1 MKITPSKD
9 YKKPLYAIGI
19 AAAIAAAGLT
29 GCSDPAATETTETEV
44 GPMGETQGYCDPQPT
59 DRIVSS
65 ITAGIVTITL
75 PDQLS

>member
-29 GCSDPAATETTETEV
+29 GCSDPAATETTETE
-44 GPMGETQGYCDPQPT
+44 E
-59 DRIVSS
+59 
-65 ITAGIVTITL
+65 
-75 PDQLS
+75 